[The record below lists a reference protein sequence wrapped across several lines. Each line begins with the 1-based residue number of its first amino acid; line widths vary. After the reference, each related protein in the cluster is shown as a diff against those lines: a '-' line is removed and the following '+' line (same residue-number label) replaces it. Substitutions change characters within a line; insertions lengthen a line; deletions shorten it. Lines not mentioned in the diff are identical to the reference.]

1 MKNLEIGNRIVEL
14 REAFGITQAKL
25 AKSLGMHVNAI
36 SRIERGVVRL
46 TEKNI
51 KMICAVYPIN
61 EEWLLSGEGEMISED
76 RIDRELTEKYRKL
89 TPDMQELI
97 DKMIDLL
104 NEQQERENNK

>member
-46 TEKNI
+46 TEKILKWYVRYIRRMKNGTCQVKGKWYWEI
-51 KMICAVYPIN
+51 ALM
-61 EEWLLSGEGEMISED
+61 G
-76 RIDRELTEKYRKL
+76 ELTEKYRKL
-89 TPDMQELI
+89 TPAMQELI

-104 NEQQERENNK
+104 NEQEEREN

>member
-1 MKNLEIGNRIVEL
+1 MNNLEVGNRIVEL

-25 AKSLGMHVNAI
+25 HLNAI

-46 TEKNI
+46 TEKNA
-51 KMICAVYPIN
+51 KMICAIYPVN

-89 TPDMQELI
+89 APDMREIIDRMMELLI
-97 DKMIDLL
+97 
-104 NEQQERENNK
+104 EQQERNN

>member
-1 MKNLEIGNRIVEL
+1 MNNLEVGNRIVEL

-25 AKSLGMHVNAI
+25 AKSLGMHLNAI

-46 TEKNI
+46 TEKNA
-51 KMICAVYPIN
+51 KMICAIYPVN

-89 TPDMQELI
+89 APDMREII
-97 DKMIDLL
+97 DRMIDLL
-104 NEQQERENNK
+104 IEQQVRNN